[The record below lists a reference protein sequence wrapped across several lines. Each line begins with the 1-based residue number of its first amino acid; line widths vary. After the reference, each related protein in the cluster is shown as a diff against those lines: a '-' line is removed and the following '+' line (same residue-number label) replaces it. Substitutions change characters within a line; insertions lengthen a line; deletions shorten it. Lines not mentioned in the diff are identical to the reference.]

1 MRATFLLPVRLLL
14 LDAIPIV
21 VASTGQWENHVFRDN
36 WFRLLSNA
44 IKFKGTGQDDVI
56 VPAAD
61 AEVDVV
67 TDC

>member
-1 MRATFLLPVRLLL
+1 M
-14 LDAIPIV
+14 
-21 VASTGQWENHVFRDN
+21 VASTGWWKNRVFRDN
-36 WFRLLSNA
+36 LFRLLSNA

-56 VPAAD
+56 APAAD

>member
-1 MRATFLLPVRLLL
+1 MRATYLLHVKLLQ

-21 VASTGQWENHVFRDN
+21 VASTGQWENRVFRDN
-36 WFRLLSNA
+36 LFRLLSNA

-56 VPAAD
+56 APGAD
-61 AEVDVV
+61 AKVDVV